1 MDLSKEKM
9 EGVFSEGEKLLK
21 EFALPLW
28 EDFPNIELYMD
39 QVVALLNDYLS
50 ICMSPLG
57 ALKIER

>member
-21 EFALPLW
+21 EFALPVW

-39 QVVALLNDYLS
+39 QVIS
-50 ICMSPLG
+50 IIEKY
-57 ALKIER
+57 LKI